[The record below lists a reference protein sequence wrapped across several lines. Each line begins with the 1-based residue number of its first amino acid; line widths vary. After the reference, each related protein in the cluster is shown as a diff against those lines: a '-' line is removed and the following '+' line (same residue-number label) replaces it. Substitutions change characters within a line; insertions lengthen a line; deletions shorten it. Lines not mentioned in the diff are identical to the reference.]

1 MPTYRVTWEIDID
14 AATPYFAAL
23 TAQNIQRD
31 PTSTATH
38 FAVTENDNG
47 GTHDVCHRVYT
58 VDLAEPPFFIT
69 HNSEPQFSTTG
80 SGFVDEIECDYTT
93 LCRIFGEPMEGDGYK
108 TSAEWDIRFED
119 GTIATIYDYKTCPAY
134 CGPDGV
140 PPENN
145 TSWHIGGF
153 HTRAVDLIRL
163 TLERSQ

>member
-1 MPTYRVTWEIDID
+1 MPTYRVTWEIELD

-23 TAQNIQRD
+23 AAQKIQRD
-31 PTSTATH
+31 PTSTATR
-38 FAVTENDNG
+38 FAVAEDFNADG
-47 GTHDVCHRVYT
+47 RCHRVYD

-69 HNSEPQFSTTG
+69 HNSEPQFSSTG
-80 SGFVDEIECDYTT
+80 SSFIDEIECDYTT